1 MLIYYYKSLI
11 IIMDN
16 SNNNDSYQVF
26 NIYYTVTCAH
36 QGFYFN
42 YTVIARFNFNTL
54 TRTMLVKMMRYVL
67 GFGTML
73 CT

>member
-1 MLIYYYKSLI
+1 
-11 IIMDN
+11 MDN
-16 SNNNDSYQVF
+16 SNNNGFLPGIQY
-26 NIYYTVTCAH
+26 YYTVTCAH

-42 YTVIARFNFNTL
+42 FTVIARFNFNTL